1 MSLIRPLARLSILAV
16 LASAWLLASNHC
28 AIVALVGLNQS
39 KHLCCKPESSAG
51 DGKRCAEKCCK
62 GLSAPVRIVDSVP
75 SPFFFLVATLSEA
88 LDFTEDLAAFH
99 FCGGLPPLE
108 RSPSFFVEC
117 VAGESQRSNAPPLS
131 FI

>member
-1 MSLIRPLARLSILAV
+1 MSLICPLARLSILAV
-16 LASAWLLASNHC
+16 LVSAWLLASNHC
-28 AIVALVGLNQS
+28 AIIALVGLNQK
-39 KHLCCKPESSAG
+39 KHLCCKPESFAG

-62 GLSAPVRIVDSVP
+62 GLSAPVRFVDSVP
-75 SPFFFLVATLSEA
+75 SPFFFLVATLSEV
-88 LDFTEDLAAFH
+88 LNFTEDLAAFH